1 MLVFLAKRYAFSS
14 ENRHKGTSV
23 RIALGLALCLF
34 AITMVLSFMQAL
46 QKNQFED
53 IRTFESFD
61 VQAPLSSTDLD
72 KGAALVRELESLPL
86 VEHAFLFAEIPVLI
100 QGRDGSSLAGR
111 IRAIESKGPFTE
123 GLNLYRGELLKEGE
137 LTASY
142 LHLGAMPLGETI
154 EVTLLKKGRQAT
166 VIPSQRRLK
175 VGGVYYTSMYDFDS
189 STYLTDLPTL
199 YSLNGDAP
207 LSVGIYSQ
215 ATSEAVAKEIRE
227 NFSDLDPITWKEAN
241 ASLYGAM
248 QLEQS
253 MMTLMLLLM
262 VAVIVIHIRNSSRR
276 LLLAKQREI
285 AMLRSMGLQKR
296 QVQQVFVLQAL
307 IVASVGALG
316 GMALSFVGVLLYPHF
331 SLLVYSS
338 LGVHLT
344 LVVDFLNLFLLV
356 IAILCFSGFASFLG
370 TRRILK
376 ADIMEMFA
384 HDEVQ

>member
-1 MLVFLAKRYAFSS
+1 MRLFLAKRYAFSS

-23 RIALGLALCLF
+23 RIAFGLALCLF
-34 AITMVLSFMQAL
+34 AIMMVLSFMQAL
-46 QKNQFED
+46 QENQFED

-61 VQAPLSSTDLD
+61 VQAPLSFTDLE
-72 KGAALVRELESLPL
+72 KGDALVTQLEGLPL
-86 VEHAFLFAEIPVLI
+86 VDHAFLFAEIPVLI
-100 QGRDGSSLAGR
+100 QGTDGSSLAGR
-111 IRAIESKGPFTE
+111 IRAIQSKGAFSE
-123 GLNLYRGELLKEGE
+123 ELNHFKGELFKEGM

-142 LHLGAMPLGETI
+142 LHLAAMPLGSSI
-154 EVTLLKKGRQAT
+154 EVTLLKKGKQAT
-166 VIPSQRRLK
+166 VIPSQK
-175 VGGVYYTSMYDFDS
+175 SMTIGGVYFTSMYDFDS

-199 YSLNGDAP
+199 YSLNSDAP
-207 LSVGIYSQ
+207 LSVGVFSQ
-215 ATSEAVAKEIRE
+215 EKSEAVAKQIKES
-227 NFSDLDPITWKEAN
+227 FPDLEPITWKEAN

-262 VAVIVIHIRNSSRR
+262 VTVIIIHIRNSSRR

-285 AMLRSMGLQKR
+285 AMLRSMGLQKNH
-296 QVQQVFVLQAL
+296 VQQVFVLQAL

-316 GMALSFVGVLLYPHF
+316 GIVLSLLGLLVYPHF

-338 LGVHLT
+338 LGVHLS
-344 LVVDFLNLFLLV
+344 LSLNFTDLFLLV
-356 IAILCFSGFASFLG
+356 IAILCSSGFASYLG